1 MLFQKLSQSIVKNEL
16 LLSFLKSRASFS
28 QVLFSFLIAKAICG
42 AASLHTFIGCCPLT
56 LLKRLLASNYTIT
69 YVFLYYL
76 QEILETHVILQIGRK
91 SDWNLTFPA
100 LYVKLPNVLTGWY
113 KKQIEFSVFIIRKLF
128 TRSNN
133 NFPISLLQIF
143 INFLTNHIVLKNIN
157 KQYLFCNQIT
167 YLLLSRR
174 ICESSFEI
182 WTLIWWTSYSSKIL
196 DLYYLL
202 NNVRS

>member
-100 LYVKLPNVLTGWY
+100 LYVKLPNLQNRLVQ
-113 KKQIEFSVFIIRKLF
+113 KE
-128 TRSNN
+128 
-133 NFPISLLQIF
+133 NFQ
-143 INFLTNHIVLKNIN
+143 TNRIVLKTIN
-157 KQYLFCNQIT
+157 KQYSFCIRFT
-167 YLLLSRR
+167 YLLSWQ
-174 ICESSFEI
+174 IHKSSFEI
-182 WTLIWWTSYSSKIL
+182 
-196 DLYYLL
+196 
-202 NNVRS
+202 